1 MSNLRAQTITNVMAN
16 VTAIAFGL
24 AAAIAAIWF
33 FAT

>member
-1 MSNLRAQTITNVMAN
+1 MSNLRAQTVTN